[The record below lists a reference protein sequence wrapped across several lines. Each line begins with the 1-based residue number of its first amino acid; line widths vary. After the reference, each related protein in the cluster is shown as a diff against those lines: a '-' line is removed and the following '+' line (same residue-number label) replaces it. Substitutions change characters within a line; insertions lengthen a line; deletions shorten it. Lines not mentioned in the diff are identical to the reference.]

1 MIRTGI
7 ILVDSEGK
15 EHICKPIGRTCWV
28 QVKENNTEED
38 FISAVINAG
47 TTERINASRV
57 NITKIEETN
66 LQIYFLFTGKYYYF
80 VRRICKNNYQ
90 VILNKN
96 AGFLCENAKICT
108 EQGGEITVFYF
119 RNKDNLK
126 RITPYYYVKW

>member
-28 QVKENNTEED
+28 QVKEKNRED
-38 FISAVINAG
+38 GLISAVIKAG

-57 NITKIEETN
+57 KITKIEETN

-96 AGFLCENAKICT
+96 AGFSCENAKIFVKQ
-108 EQGGEITVFYF
+108 EGEITVFCF
-119 RNKDNLK
+119 RDKESSK
-126 RITPYYYVKW
+126 RLTPFYSVKW